1 MPSRTFRLIRGRLS
15 RRLLNRVPT
24 LQRSLSLEEEMTRTW
39 RAKNMQASEAC
50 PRRPMTR
57 LQTVQCQKTATAT
70 LMKKWHPLKPMLT
83 IVMMLLQEE
92 QEELLDIVTM
102 LILTWRRTEIQD
114 TPPRKRG

>member
-1 MPSRTFRLIRGRLS
+1 
-15 RRLLNRVPT
+15 
-24 LQRSLSLEEEMTRTW
+24 
-39 RAKNMQASEAC
+39 MQASEAC
-50 PRRPMTR
+50 PRRLMTR

-70 LMKKWHPLKPMLT
+70 QMKKWHPLKPMLTLLT

>member
-1 MPSRTFRLIRGRLS
+1 
-15 RRLLNRVPT
+15 
-24 LQRSLSLEEEMTRTW
+24 
-39 RAKNMQASEAC
+39 MQASEAC
-50 PRRPMTR
+50 PRRLMTR

-70 LMKKWHPLKPMLT
+70 QMKKWHPLKPMRTMRTLLT

-102 LILTWRRTEIQD
+102 LILTWRQTEIRD